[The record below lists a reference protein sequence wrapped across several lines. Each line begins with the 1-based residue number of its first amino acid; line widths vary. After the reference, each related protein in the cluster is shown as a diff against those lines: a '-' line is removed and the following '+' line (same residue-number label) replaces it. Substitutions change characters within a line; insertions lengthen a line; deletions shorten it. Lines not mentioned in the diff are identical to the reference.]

1 VCDVR
6 ELNLF
11 VFEYGSKKCLD
22 LVVLEYGSEKQVAD
36 SFLTLSEPQVQHHSA
51 APIDQL

>member
-1 VCDVR
+1 
-6 ELNLF
+6 LNLF
-11 VFEYGSKKCLD
+11 I
-22 LVVLEYGSEKQVAD
+22 LEYDSEKNVGSVCTRICSEKQVAD